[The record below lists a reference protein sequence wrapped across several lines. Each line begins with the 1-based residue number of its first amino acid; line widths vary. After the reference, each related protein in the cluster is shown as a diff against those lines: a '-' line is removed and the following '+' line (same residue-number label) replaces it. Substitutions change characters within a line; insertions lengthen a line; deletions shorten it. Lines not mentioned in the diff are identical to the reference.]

1 MELVVEYLI
10 NNWTLLVSLFAL
22 VVVIIATIVGFF
34 KLPKSVKS
42 ERFRKW
48 LLYTV
53 TEAEREMGEG
63 TGELKLLKAYE
74 EFVKRFPVL
83 SLIVPFKSF
92 KKMVDEALAQ
102 MRQMLQGNEGIKD
115 YVEEPQ
121 KDLIVIPQ
129 ETEMIV
135 EESIIEEY
143 NDTLECAYCGQAIYA
158 LDEFNGEM
166 LCDSCYVFAKEV
178 K

>member
-22 VVVIIATIVGFF
+22 VVVVIATIIGFF

-53 TEAEREMGEG
+53 TEAEREMGDG

-92 KKMVDEALAQ
+92 KNMVDEALAQ
-102 MRQMLQGNEGIKD
+102 MRQMLQGNEEIKG
-115 YVEEPQ
+115 YVEE
-121 KDLIVIPQ
+121 LH
-129 ETEMIV
+129 
-135 EESIIEEY
+135 EEV
-143 NDTLECAYCGQAIYA
+143 DTVECAYCGQAVEI

-166 LCDSCYVFAKEV
+166 LCDSCYVFSKEV